1 MAHPALKAR
10 LMWMAARP
18 RPMSG
23 ATRPDVTF
31 MFLSSV
37 TARMMTRRTA
47 VPRAWSITRVTLPET
62 VLGYEAKI
70 PAAPSVKLVPM
81 TLLMPS
87 A

>member
-10 LMWMAARP
+10 LMWMAVRP
-18 RPMSG
+18 RPISG

-37 TARMMTRRTA
+37 TARMMTRSTA

-62 VLGYEAKI
+62 LLGYEAKM
-70 PAAPSVKLVPM
+70 PAASVKLVPPM